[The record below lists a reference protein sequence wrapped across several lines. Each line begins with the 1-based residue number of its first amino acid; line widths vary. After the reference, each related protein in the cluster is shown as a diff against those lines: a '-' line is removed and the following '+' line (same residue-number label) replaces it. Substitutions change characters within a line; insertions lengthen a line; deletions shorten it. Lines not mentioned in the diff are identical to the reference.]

1 MRVKRDFEING
12 IKFRLNEGNKFICK
26 SKYKVVYY
34 CEGFD
39 WVEIGSANS
48 KKEAIEIA
56 KEFQIGRAHV

>member
-39 WVEIGSANS
+39 
-48 KKEAIEIA
+48 
-56 KEFQIGRAHV
+56 

>member
-39 WVEIGSANS
+39 W
-48 KKEAIEIA
+48 KEGGIIKGLTTQE
-56 KEFQIGRAHV
+56 KQQ